1 MSVLGILSSSLFGTQ
16 SVQNPMLQAQQLG
29 NNLKSGNLSAAKA
42 SFATLQQSAPQTS
55 STSSSQSSNP
65 IAQAF
70 TQLGKDLQSGNVP
83 AAQQDYSTIQQDF
96 QNQASSSHATQGH
109 HHQHGSSGSGQNEI
123 SQAMGQ
129 LGQSLQSGKLSSAQ
143 QVYSTLQQ
151 DLQQFAQNS
160 GQTQASLQ
168 SGSNSFSLSA

>member
-1 MSVLGILSSSLFGTQ
+1 MSVLGILSSSLFGAQ
-16 SVQNPMLQAQQLG
+16 SAQNQMQQFPQLG
-29 NNLKSGNLSAAKA
+29 KDLQSGNLSAAKA
-42 SFATLQQSAPQTS
+42 DFATLQQSVPQTS
-55 STSSSQSSNP
+55 STSSSQSSSP

-70 TQLGKDLQSGNVP
+70 TQLGKDLQSGNVS

-96 QNQASSSHATQGH
+96 KNQASSSQATQGH
-109 HHQHGSSGSGQNEI
+109 HHHGGGGENEI

-129 LGQSLQSGKLSSAQ
+129 LGQSLQSGNLSTAQ
-143 QVYSTLQQ
+143 LAYSTLQQ

-160 GQTQASLQ
+160 GQSLASQ

>member
-1 MSVLGILSSSLFGTQ
+1 MAMSVLGILSSSLFGTQ

-83 AAQQDYSTIQQDF
+83 AAQQDYSQHKGTI
-96 QNQASSSHATQGH
+96 
-109 HHQHGSSGSGQNEI
+109 I
-123 SQAMGQ
+123 STGAAEADRMRSVRQW
-129 LGQSLQSGKLSSAQ
+129 
-143 QVYSTLQQ
+143 V
-151 DLQQFAQNS
+151 N
-160 GQTQASLQ
+160 
-168 SGSNSFSLSA
+168 